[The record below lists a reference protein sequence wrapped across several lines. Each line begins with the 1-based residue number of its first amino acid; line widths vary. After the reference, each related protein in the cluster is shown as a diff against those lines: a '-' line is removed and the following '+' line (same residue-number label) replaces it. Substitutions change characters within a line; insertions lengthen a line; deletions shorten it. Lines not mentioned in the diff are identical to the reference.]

1 MRYGASIVVNCCQL
15 SSMKVVAHCNKLL
28 TIIGPTYSTI
38 RSDGQRSIRNLPKK
52 KIVNRLTF
60 HRITTMSLGSRFW
73 PSLYIISVTSPLHVC
88 QYVTAR
94 YRTCTLRARFLVTK
108 YSVDLR
114 DRASEIRAAC
124 IQASSRAFQFAI
136 RIDCIRFIMRIDS
149 NRFVL

>member
-1 MRYGASIVVNCCQL
+1 
-15 SSMKVVAHCNKLL
+15 
-28 TIIGPTYSTI
+28 
-38 RSDGQRSIRNLPKK
+38 
-52 KIVNRLTF
+52 
-60 HRITTMSLGSRFW
+60 MSLGSRFW

-108 YSVDLR
+108 YTVDLR

-136 RIDCIRFIMRIDS
+136 RIDCIRFVMRIDS
-149 NRFVL
+149 NRFVLLKNRPFDSVVVIQFFLAYLLYSLSQKNKLTSLFAAFNTRTFRTATKKQLRNAYYKNYS